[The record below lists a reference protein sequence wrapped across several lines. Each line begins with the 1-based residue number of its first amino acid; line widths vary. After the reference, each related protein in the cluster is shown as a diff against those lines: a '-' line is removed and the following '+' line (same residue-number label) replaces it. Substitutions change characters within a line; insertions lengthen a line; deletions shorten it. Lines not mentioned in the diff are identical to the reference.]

1 LSQTRDQARALT
13 ALTVRDV
20 RAFVLSN
27 AEQFQGDAEILAA
40 LLSHADN
47 GGNVVDLQRFIIARL
62 RQELSLVRTQ
72 GQAFIEAAAANLLA
86 QERIHSAVLRLLEAR
101 SFRELI
107 RIVSQDL
114 AALVG
119 ADIAVLCVEGA
130 ADEELPRNPPSG
142 IAMLAP
148 GLVEATLGE
157 GVRHLLNAGRK
168 RLPTVYG
175 RLARK
180 VRSEAFIRLSFGRKA
195 PPGLLVLGSYDAET
209 FAPEQRMELLEF
221 LARTLERA
229 MRAWLTRESK

>member
-1 LSQTRDQARALT
+1 LSQTRDQARANT
-13 ALTVRDV
+13 ALTIREVK
-20 RAFVLSN
+20 AFVLAN
-27 AEQFQGDAEILAA
+27 AEHFEGDAEILAV

-72 GQAFIEAAAANLLA
+72 GQAFIEAAAGNLLA
-86 QERIHSAVLRLLEAR
+86 QERIHSAILRLLEAR

-130 ADEELPRNPPSG
+130 ADQELPQNPPPG
-142 IAMLAP
+142 IAMLPA
-148 GLVEATLGE
+148 GLVESTLGE
-157 GVRHLLNAGRK
+157 GARHLLNAGRK

-180 VRSEAFIRLSFGRKA
+180 VRSEALIRLSFGRKA

-209 FAPEQRMELLEF
+209 FAPDQRMELLEF
-221 LARTLERA
+221 LARTLERV
-229 MRAWLTRESK
+229 MRAWLAHDSE